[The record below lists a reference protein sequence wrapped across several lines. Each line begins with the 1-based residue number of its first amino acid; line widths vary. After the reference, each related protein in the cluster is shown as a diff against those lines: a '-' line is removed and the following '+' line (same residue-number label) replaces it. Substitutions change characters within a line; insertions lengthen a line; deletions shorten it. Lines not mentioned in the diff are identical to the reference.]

1 MKAKLTT
8 AESEIASL
16 LTVIRVLNEDRA
28 GTTSSKRRKELNSSS
43 CANLDVESQP
53 VDHNIRLN
61 NRYSCLDTENEYKA
75 SMDRDGYAAH
85 PRQNELDVIEVISNV
100 SMGVFQQQG
109 NSGNNNNTTPQQQY
123 DPTTINSNNNR
134 SNKTSTVK
142 TVRENNDKRV
152 TRNSPI
158 IFIGDSIVKSINP
171 RKISKRRVVKRTF
184 PGKNAEEIKSEINSI
199 SIPND
204 ISNDTVRE
212 CVKNIENLA
221 NCVEQRF
228 PNSLYGLSSITA
240 RNDID
245 VSTKINEVN
254 KELEKLCEKKGFKFI
269 DIA

>member
-1 MKAKLTT
+1 MYQWVYFSNRATLET
-8 AESEIASL
+8 II
-16 LTVIRVLNEDRA
+16 IR
-28 GTTSSKRRKELNSSS
+28 
-43 CANLDVESQP
+43 P
-53 VDHNIRLN
+53 H
-61 NRYSCLDTENEYKA
+61 
-75 SMDRDGYAAH
+75 
-85 PRQNELDVIEVISNV
+85 
-100 SMGVFQQQG
+100 
-109 NSGNNNNTTPQQQY
+109 NNNTTPQQQY

-204 ISNDTVRE
+204 ISNNTVRE
-212 CVKNIENLA
+212 CVKNIKNLA

-254 KELEKLCEKKGFKFI
+254 KELEKLREKKGFKFI
-269 DIA
+269 DNKNIDNSCLTGSNLHLNLKGSALLAANFIRFIRGKNAQPHYCPQRIKDFHPNNYIY